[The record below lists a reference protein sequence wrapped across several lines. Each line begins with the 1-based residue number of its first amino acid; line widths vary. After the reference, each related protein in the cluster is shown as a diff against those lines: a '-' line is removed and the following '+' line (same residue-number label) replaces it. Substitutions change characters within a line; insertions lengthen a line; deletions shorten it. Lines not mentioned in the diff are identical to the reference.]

1 MLIASQPDNGT
12 MVTVRLPGR
21 LAGGG
26 DSAGQDNAP
35 ALRLVASA

>member
-1 MLIASQPDNGT
+1 MLIASHTANGSV
-12 MVTVRLPGR
+12 VTVRLPGR